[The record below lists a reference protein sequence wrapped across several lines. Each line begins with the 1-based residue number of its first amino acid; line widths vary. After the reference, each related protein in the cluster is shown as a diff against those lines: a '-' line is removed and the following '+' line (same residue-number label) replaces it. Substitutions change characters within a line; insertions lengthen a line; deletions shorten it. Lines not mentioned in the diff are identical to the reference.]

1 MEMRLIIAS
10 LLSQFDVKDILAQEF
25 DILCY
30 ITPSFKNMKYDLI
43 FSKRSLKST

>member
-1 MEMRLIIAS
+1 MRLIIAS